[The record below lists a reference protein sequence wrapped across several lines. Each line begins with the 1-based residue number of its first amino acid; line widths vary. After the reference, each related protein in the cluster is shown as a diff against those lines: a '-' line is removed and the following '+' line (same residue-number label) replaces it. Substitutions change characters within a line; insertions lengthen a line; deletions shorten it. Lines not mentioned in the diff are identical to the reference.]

1 MCVYRERERERERR
15 EREREREK
23 TDRETDRQTQ
33 DGLAKLQVIKC
44 RLLFLEVI
52 LKKQIFG

>member
-1 MCVYRERERERERR
+1 MHVQREREREREREKR
-15 EREREREK
+15 ERE
-23 TDRETDRQTQ
+23 ETDRQTE